1 MSKVIAD
8 ISMSLDG
15 YVTARGVDQEHGLG
29 IGGEAIHAWV
39 LEEPRSPVDEA
50 VLAHSFEKTGAVV
63 MGRRLYDIVDGP
75 NGWND
80 DIGYGHDQNQS
91 AAPPCYVVT
100 HEPPAQ
106 VRLAS
111 RFRFVTE
118 GVADAI
124 DQARATAG
132 DKDVVV
138 MGGANVIDQSLA
150 ERLVDELRIHL
161 SPLVLGGGTR
171 LFDLAA
177 PTTLV
182 QREVTESP
190 RATHLTYE
198 VVRDYETAHPGAPPQ
213 ADTSTT
219 ESGSTSRRSV
229 MPSLFASRARVA
241 TEGSWSP
248 ASSRATAG
256 CFSPS
261 WRASAVCVSPC
272 STRYRMIKIAS

>member
-1 MSKVIAD
+1 
-8 ISMSLDG
+8 
-15 YVTARGVDQEHGLG
+15 
-29 IGGEAIHAWV
+29 V

-80 DIGYGHDQNQS
+80 DVGYGHDQNQS

-106 VRLAS
+106 VRLTS

-124 DQARATAG
+124 DQARAAAG

-138 MGGANVIDQSLA
+138 MGGANVVDQSLA
-150 ERLVDELRIHL
+150 ARLVDELRIHL
-161 SPLVLGGGTR
+161 SPLVLGDGTR
-171 LFDLAA
+171 LFDLVG
-177 PTTLV
+177 PTRLV

-198 VVRDYETAHPGAPPQ
+198 VVKD
-213 ADTSTT
+213 
-219 ESGSTSRRSV
+219 
-229 MPSLFASRARVA
+229 
-241 TEGSWSP
+241 
-248 ASSRATAG
+248 
-256 CFSPS
+256 
-261 WRASAVCVSPC
+261 
-272 STRYRMIKIAS
+272 

>member
-15 YVTARGVDQEHGLG
+15 YVTAPGADQNHGLG
-29 IGGEAIHAWV
+29 VGGEALHAWV
-39 LEEPRSPVDEA
+39 LEEPRSPVDEV
-50 VLAHSFEKTGAVV
+50 VLARSFEQTGAVV
-63 MGRRLYDIVDGP
+63 MGRRLYDVVDGP

-80 DIGYGHDQNQS
+80 DVGYGHDQDQ
-91 AAPPCYVVT
+91 AVAPPCYVVT

-118 GVADAI
+118 GVAAAI

-132 DKDVVV
+132 AKDVVV

-150 ERLVDELRIHL
+150 ARLVDELRIHL
-161 SPLVLGGGTR
+161 SPVVLGDGTR
-171 LFDLAA
+171 LFDLVGR
-177 PTTLV
+177 TTLV

-198 VVRDYETAHPGAPPQ
+198 VVRD
-213 ADTSTT
+213 
-219 ESGSTSRRSV
+219 
-229 MPSLFASRARVA
+229 
-241 TEGSWSP
+241 
-248 ASSRATAG
+248 
-256 CFSPS
+256 
-261 WRASAVCVSPC
+261 
-272 STRYRMIKIAS
+272 

>member
-8 ISMSLDG
+8 ISTSLDG
-15 YVTARGVDQEHGLG
+15 YVTAPGVDQEHGLG

-50 VLAHSFEKTGAVV
+50 VLARSFEQTGAVV

-80 DIGYGHDQNQS
+80 EVGYGHDQNQS

-106 VRLAS
+106 VRLAH
-111 RFRFVTE
+111 RFRFVTD
-118 GVADAI
+118 GVAAAI

-132 DKDVVV
+132 ERDVFV
-138 MGGANVIDQSLA
+138 MGGANVIDQCLA
-150 ERLVDELRIHL
+150 AGLVDELRIHL
-161 SPLVLGGGTR
+161 SPLLLGGGTR
-171 LFDLAA
+171 LFDFAG

-182 QREVTESP
+182 QREITESP

-198 VVRDYETAHPGAPPQ
+198 VVRD
-213 ADTSTT
+213 
-219 ESGSTSRRSV
+219 
-229 MPSLFASRARVA
+229 
-241 TEGSWSP
+241 
-248 ASSRATAG
+248 
-256 CFSPS
+256 
-261 WRASAVCVSPC
+261 
-272 STRYRMIKIAS
+272 

>member
-1 MSKVIAD
+1 MGKVIAD

-15 YVTARGVDQEHGLG
+15 YVTARGADQQHGLG

-50 VLAHSFEKTGAVV
+50 VLARSFESTGAVV
-63 MGRRLYDIVDGP
+63 MGRRLYDVVDGP

-80 DIGYGHDQNQS
+80 DVGYGHDQNQS
-91 AAPPCYVVT
+91 VAPPCYVVT

-106 VRLAS
+106 VRLVS

-118 GVADAI
+118 GVAAAI

-138 MGGANVIDQSLA
+138 MGGANVLDQSLA
-150 ERLVDELRIHL
+150 AGLVDELRIHL
-161 SPLVLGGGTR
+161 SPLLLGDGTR
-171 LFDLAA
+171 LFALVR

-182 QREVTESP
+182 QRDVTESP

-198 VVRDYETAHPGAPPQ
+198 VVRD
-213 ADTSTT
+213 
-219 ESGSTSRRSV
+219 
-229 MPSLFASRARVA
+229 
-241 TEGSWSP
+241 P
-248 ASSRATAG
+248 AVG
-256 CFSPS
+256 
-261 WRASAVCVSPC
+261 
-272 STRYRMIKIAS
+272 